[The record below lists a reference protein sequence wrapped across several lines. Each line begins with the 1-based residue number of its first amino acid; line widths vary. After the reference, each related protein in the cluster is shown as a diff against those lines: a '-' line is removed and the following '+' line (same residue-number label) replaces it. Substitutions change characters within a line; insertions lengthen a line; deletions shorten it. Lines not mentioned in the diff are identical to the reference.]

1 MTSIAQRPR
10 AARSAKVR
18 AASRNRARRRTVTV
32 VFVQVCNTERRWSGA
47 NASGP
52 ADARWRARRCAGPQ
66 PRRVRHRVSGSDR
79 WRAGVAWR
87 HHGVHAATH
96 DTCTALPRDCAYGGD
111 QSRC

>member
-52 ADARWRARRCAGPQ
+52 ADARWRSSARARSTLRRTTTSTRAPQ
-66 PRRVRHRVSGSDR
+66 GFRFGSVACRR
-79 WRAGVAWR
+79 GVA
-87 HHGVHAATH
+87 A
-96 DTCTALPRDCAYGGD
+96 PRCPCSDA
-111 QSRC
+111 